1 MPVFRLCLKILK
13 KQLPIMLVYLI
24 VFLVISLIMSS
35 FLAKEQQQQDRLFT
49 QAKSNIAFI
58 CEENTPLVNGFKQ
71 ELSRVANF
79 VELPDETEALQDA
92 LYFRTVTY
100 ILRVPEGFTDSF
112 MQGENV
118 QLEKTA
124 VPDSI
129 SSTYLDLF
137 IDQYF
142 NTARL
147 YVQQMENISQE
158 SLVQYLQSDL
168 AVSAFVELKTIGDQP
183 LNQNFAN
190 YFFNFLAF
198 SLLSVLI
205 LGMGTL
211 LLVFYDPD
219 LMRRNACAPLSS
231 SSVNLQFILAILV
244 FTVLAWSI
252 MVAFCLLFNYKN
264 SLNLNTLYF
273 VTNSLVFA
281 VCGTGISFLIGNLV
295 KSHNAIPAV
304 NNVVTLGLCFISGVF
319 VPMKLIADSVLRIA
333 SFTPTYWFVKAN
345 NQIAKLIQ
353 FDFAN
358 LEPIFTSMLI
368 QLGFAL
374 AFFAAAVVA
383 NKKRRFEDV

>member
-1 MPVFRLCLKILK
+1 
-13 KQLPIMLVYLI
+13 MLVYLI

-35 FLAKEQQQQDRLFT
+35 FLAKEQLQQDRLFT

-58 CEENTPLVNGFKQ
+58 SKENTPLVDGFKQ

-190 YFFNFLAF
+190 YYFNFLAF

-205 LGMGTL
+205 LGMGAL
-211 LLVFYDPD
+211 LLVFYDTD

-244 FTVLAWSI
+244 FTILAWSI

-273 VTNSLVFA
+273 VINSLVFA

-319 VPMKLIADSVLRIA
+319 VPMELIADSVLRIA
-333 SFTPTYWFVKAN
+333 NFTPTYWFVKAN
-345 NQIAKLIQ
+345 NQIAKLTQ

-368 QLGFAL
+368 QICFAL
-374 AFFAAAVVA
+374 AFFVAALVA

>member
-35 FLAKEQQQQDRLFT
+35 FLAKEQLQQDRLFT

-58 CEENTPLVNGFKQ
+58 SKENTPLVDGFKQ
-71 ELSRVANF
+71 ELGRVANF
-79 VELPDETEALQDA
+79 IELPDETEALQDA
-92 LYFRTVTY
+92 LYFRSVTY

-190 YFFNFLAF
+190 YYFNFLAF

-205 LGMGTL
+205 LGMGAL
-211 LLVFYDPD
+211 LLVFYDTD

-244 FTVLAWSI
+244 FTILAWSI

-273 VTNSLVFA
+273 VINSLVFA

-319 VPMKLIADSVLRIA
+319 VPMELIADSVLRIA
-333 SFTPTYWFVKAN
+333 NFTPTYWFVKAN
-345 NQIAKLIQ
+345 NQIAKLTQ

-368 QLGFAL
+368 QICFAL
-374 AFFAAAVVA
+374 AFFVAALVA

>member
-35 FLAKEQQQQDRLFT
+35 FLAKEQLQQDRLFT

-58 CEENTPLVNGFKQ
+58 SKENTPLVDGFKQ
-71 ELSRVANF
+71 ELGRVANF
-79 VELPDETEALQDA
+79 IELPDETEALQDA
-92 LYFRTVTY
+92 LYFRSVTY

-211 LLVFYDPD
+211 LLVFYDTD
-219 LMRRNACAPLSS
+219 LMRRNTCAPLSS

-244 FTVLAWSI
+244 FTKI
-252 MVAFCLLFNYKN
+252 
-264 SLNLNTLYF
+264 
-273 VTNSLVFA
+273 
-281 VCGTGISFLIGNLV
+281 
-295 KSHNAIPAV
+295 
-304 NNVVTLGLCFISGVF
+304 
-319 VPMKLIADSVLRIA
+319 
-333 SFTPTYWFVKAN
+333 
-345 NQIAKLIQ
+345 
-353 FDFAN
+353 
-358 LEPIFTSMLI
+358 
-368 QLGFAL
+368 
-374 AFFAAAVVA
+374 
-383 NKKRRFEDV
+383 

>member
-1 MPVFRLCLKILK
+1 M
-13 KQLPIMLVYLI
+13 
-24 VFLVISLIMSS
+24 
-35 FLAKEQQQQDRLFT
+35 
-49 QAKSNIAFI
+49 
-58 CEENTPLVNGFKQ
+58 
-71 ELSRVANF
+71 
-79 VELPDETEALQDA
+79 
-92 LYFRTVTY
+92 
-100 ILRVPEGFTDSF
+100 
-112 MQGENV
+112 

-137 IDQYF
+137 IEQYF

-158 SLVQYLQSDL
+158 SLVQYLRSDL
-168 AVSAFVELKTIGDQP
+168 AVGASVELKTIGEQP

-211 LLVFYDPD
+211 LLVFYDTD
-219 LMRRNACAPLSS
+219 LMRRNTCAPLSS

-273 VTNSLVFA
+273 VINSLVFA

-345 NQIAKLIQ
+345 NQIAKLTQ

>member
-1 MPVFRLCLKILK
+1 
-13 KQLPIMLVYLI
+13 MLVYLI

-35 FLAKEQQQQDRLFT
+35 FLAKEQLQQDRLFT

-58 CEENTPLVNGFKQ
+58 SKENTPLVDGFKQ
-71 ELSRVANF
+71 ELGRVANF
-79 VELPDETEALQDA
+79 IELPDETEALQDA
-92 LYFRTVTY
+92 LYFRSVTY

-190 YFFNFLAF
+190 YYFNFLAF

-205 LGMGTL
+205 LGMGAL
-211 LLVFYDPD
+211 LLVFYDTD

-244 FTVLAWSI
+244 FTILAWSI

-273 VTNSLVFA
+273 VINSLVFA

-319 VPMKLIADSVLRIA
+319 VPMELIADSVLRIA
-333 SFTPTYWFVKAN
+333 NFTPTYWFVKAN
-345 NQIAKLIQ
+345 NQIAKLTQ

-368 QLGFAL
+368 QICFAL
-374 AFFAAAVVA
+374 AFFAAALVA

>member
-1 MPVFRLCLKILK
+1 
-13 KQLPIMLVYLI
+13 MLVYLI

-35 FLAKEQQQQDRLFT
+35 FLAKEQLQQDRLFT

-58 CEENTPLVNGFKQ
+58 SKENTPLVDGFKQ
-71 ELSRVANF
+71 ELGRVANF
-79 VELPDETEALQDA
+79 IELPDETEALQDA
-92 LYFRTVTY
+92 LYFRSVTY

-190 YFFNFLAF
+190 YYFNFLAF

-205 LGMGTL
+205 LGMGAL
-211 LLVFYDPD
+211 LLVFYDTD

-273 VTNSLVFA
+273 VINSLVFA

-319 VPMKLIADSVLRIA
+319 VPMELIADSVLRIA
-333 SFTPTYWFVKAN
+333 NFTPTYWFVKAN
-345 NQIAKLIQ
+345 NQIAKLTQ

-368 QLGFAL
+368 QICFAL
-374 AFFAAAVVA
+374 AFFAAALVA

>member
-35 FLAKEQQQQDRLFT
+35 FLAKEQLQQDRLFT

-58 CEENTPLVNGFKQ
+58 SKENTPLVDGFKQ
-71 ELSRVANF
+71 ELGRVANF
-79 VELPDETEALQDA
+79 IELPDETEALQDA
-92 LYFRTVTY
+92 LYFRSVTY

-190 YFFNFLAF
+190 YYFNFLAF

-205 LGMGTL
+205 LGMGAL
-211 LLVFYDPD
+211 LLVFYDTD

-244 FTVLAWSI
+244 FTILAWSI

-273 VTNSLVFA
+273 VINSLVFA

-319 VPMKLIADSVLRIA
+319 VPMELIADSVLRIA
-333 SFTPTYWFVKAN
+333 NFTPTYWFVKAN
-345 NQIAKLIQ
+345 NQIAKLTQ

-368 QLGFAL
+368 QICFAL
-374 AFFAAAVVA
+374 AFFAAALVA

>member
-35 FLAKEQQQQDRLFT
+35 FLAKEQLQQDRLFT

-58 CEENTPLVNGFKQ
+58 SKENTPLVDGFKQ
-71 ELSRVANF
+71 ELGRVANF
-79 VELPDETEALQDA
+79 IELPDETEALQDA
-92 LYFRTVTY
+92 LYFRSVTY

-190 YFFNFLAF
+190 YYFNFLAF

-205 LGMGTL
+205 LGMGAL
-211 LLVFYDPD
+211 LLVFYDTD
-219 LMRRNACAPLSS
+219 LMRRNTCAPLSS

-273 VTNSLVFA
+273 VINSLVFA

-345 NQIAKLIQ
+345 NQIAKLTQ

>member
-35 FLAKEQQQQDRLFT
+35 FLAKEQLQQDRLFT

-58 CEENTPLVNGFKQ
+58 SKENTPLVDGFKQ

-190 YFFNFLAF
+190 YYFNFLAF

-205 LGMGTL
+205 LGMGAL
-211 LLVFYDPD
+211 LLVFYDTD

-244 FTVLAWSI
+244 FTILAWSI

-273 VTNSLVFA
+273 VINSLVFA

-319 VPMKLIADSVLRIA
+319 VPMELIADSVLRIA
-333 SFTPTYWFVKAN
+333 NFTPTYWFVKAN
-345 NQIAKLIQ
+345 NQIAKLTQ

-368 QLGFAL
+368 QICFAL
-374 AFFAAAVVA
+374 AFFVAALVA

>member
-35 FLAKEQQQQDRLFT
+35 FLAKEQLQQDRLFT

-58 CEENTPLVNGFKQ
+58 SKENTPLVDGFKQ
-71 ELSRVANF
+71 ELGRVANF
-79 VELPDETEALQDA
+79 IELPDETEALQDA
-92 LYFRTVTY
+92 LYFRSVTY

-190 YFFNFLAF
+190 YYFNFLAF

-205 LGMGTL
+205 LGMGAL
-211 LLVFYDPD
+211 LLVFYDTD

-244 FTVLAWSI
+244 FTILAWSI

-273 VTNSLVFA
+273 VINSLVFA

-319 VPMKLIADSVLRIA
+319 VPMELIADSVLRIA

-345 NQIAKLIQ
+345 NQIAKLTH

-368 QLGFAL
+368 QICFAL
-374 AFFAAAVVA
+374 AFFAAALVA

>member
-35 FLAKEQQQQDRLFT
+35 FLVKEQLQQDRLFT

-58 CEENTPLVNGFKQ
+58 SKENTPLVDGFKQ
-71 ELSRVANF
+71 ELGRVANF
-79 VELPDETEALQDA
+79 IELPDETEALQDA
-92 LYFRTVTY
+92 LYFRSVTY

-147 YVQQMENISQE
+147 YVQQMENIPQE

-168 AVSAFVELKTIGDQP
+168 AVSAFVELKTIGEQP

-205 LGMGTL
+205 LGIGTL
-211 LLVFYDPD
+211 LLVFYDTD

-244 FTVLAWSI
+244 FTILAWSI

-273 VTNSLVFA
+273 VINSLVFA

-319 VPMKLIADSVLRIA
+319 VPMELIADSVLRIA
-333 SFTPTYWFVKAN
+333 NFTPTYWFVKAN
-345 NQIAKLIQ
+345 NQIAKLTH

-368 QLGFAL
+368 QICFAL
-374 AFFAAAVVA
+374 AFFVAALVA

>member
-1 MPVFRLCLKILK
+1 
-13 KQLPIMLVYLI
+13 MLVYLI

-35 FLAKEQQQQDRLFT
+35 FLAKEQLQQDRLFT

-58 CEENTPLVNGFKQ
+58 SKENTPLVDGFKQ

-137 IDQYF
+137 IEQYF

-205 LGMGTL
+205 LGMGAL
-211 LLVFYDPD
+211 LLVFYDTD

-244 FTVLAWSI
+244 FTILAWSI

-273 VTNSLVFA
+273 VINSLVFA

-319 VPMKLIADSVLRIA
+319 VPMELIADSVLRIA

-345 NQIAKLIQ
+345 NQIAKLTQ

-368 QLGFAL
+368 QICFAL
-374 AFFAAAVVA
+374 AFFVAALVA

>member
-35 FLAKEQQQQDRLFT
+35 FLAKEQLQQDRLFT

-58 CEENTPLVNGFKQ
+58 SKENTPLVDGFKQ
-71 ELSRVANF
+71 ELGRVANF
-79 VELPDETEALQDA
+79 IELPDETEALQDA
-92 LYFRTVTY
+92 LYFRSVTY

-190 YFFNFLAF
+190 YYFNFLAF

-205 LGMGTL
+205 LGMGAL
-211 LLVFYDPD
+211 LLVFYDTD

-244 FTVLAWSI
+244 FTILAWSI

-273 VTNSLVFA
+273 VINSLVFA

-319 VPMKLIADSVLRIA
+319 VPMELIADSVLRIA
-333 SFTPTYWFVKAN
+333 NFTPTYWFVKAN
-345 NQIAKLIQ
+345 NQIAKLTQ

>member
-1 MPVFRLCLKILK
+1 
-13 KQLPIMLVYLI
+13 MLVYLI

-35 FLAKEQQQQDRLFT
+35 FLAKEQLQQDRLFT

-58 CEENTPLVNGFKQ
+58 SKENTPLVDGFKQ
-71 ELSRVANF
+71 ELGRVANF
-79 VELPDETEALQDA
+79 IELPDETEALQDA
-92 LYFRTVTY
+92 LYFRSVTY

-168 AVSAFVELKTIGDQP
+168 AVSASVELKTIGDQP

-190 YFFNFLAF
+190 YYFNFLAF

-205 LGMGTL
+205 LGMGAL
-211 LLVFYDPD
+211 LLVFYDTD

-244 FTVLAWSI
+244 FTILAWSI

-273 VTNSLVFA
+273 VINSLVFA

-319 VPMKLIADSVLRIA
+319 VPMELIADSVLRIA
-333 SFTPTYWFVKAN
+333 NFTPTYWFVKAN
-345 NQIAKLIQ
+345 NQIAKLTQ

-368 QLGFAL
+368 QICFAL
-374 AFFAAAVVA
+374 AFFVAALVA

>member
-13 KQLPIMLVYLI
+13 KQLPIMLVYVI
-24 VFLVISLIMSS
+24 VFLVFSLVITS
-35 FLAKEQQQQDRLFT
+35 FTAKEQQQDNLFT
-49 QAKSNIAFI
+49 QAKSDMAFI
-58 CEENTPLVNGFKQ
+58 SEEKTPLVDGFKQ
-71 ELSRVANF
+71 ELGRVANF

-92 LYFRTVTY
+92 LYFRTVSY
-100 ILRVPEGFTDSF
+100 ILRVPEGFTESF

-158 SLVQYLQSDL
+158 SLVQYLRSDL
-168 AVSAFVELKTIGDQP
+168 AAGASVELKTNGDQS

-190 YFFNFLAF
+190 YYFNLLAF
-198 SLLSVLI
+198 SLLSVLV
-205 LGMGTL
+205 LGMAAL
-211 LLVFYDPD
+211 FMVFYDTD
-219 LMRRNACAPLSS
+219 LMKRNACAPLSF
-231 SSVNLQFILAILV
+231 SSVNFQFILAILV
-244 FTVLAWSI
+244 FTVLSWSI
-252 MVAFCLLFNYKN
+252 MVAFCLLINFKN
-264 SLNLNTLYF
+264 SFNLNTLYF
-273 VTNSLVFA
+273 VINSLVFA

-295 KSHNAIPAV
+295 KSYNAIHAV

-319 VPMKLIADSVLRIA
+319 VPMELIGDSVLKLA

-345 NQIAKLIQ
+345 NRIAALTQ
-353 FDFAN
+353 FDFAS
-358 LEPIFTSMLI
+358 LEPVFTCMLI
-368 QLGFAL
+368 QIGFAL
-374 AFFAAAVVA
+374 AFFAAALLA

>member
-35 FLAKEQQQQDRLFT
+35 FLAKEQLQQDRLFT

-58 CEENTPLVNGFKQ
+58 SKENTPLVDGFKQ

-129 SSTYLDLF
+129 SGTYLDLF

-205 LGMGTL
+205 LGIGTL
-211 LLVFYDPD
+211 LLVFYDTD

-244 FTVLAWSI
+244 FTILAWSI

-273 VTNSLVFA
+273 VINSLVFA

-319 VPMKLIADSVLRIA
+319 VPMELIADSVLRIA

-345 NQIAKLIQ
+345 NQIAKLTH

-368 QLGFAL
+368 QICFAL
-374 AFFAAAVVA
+374 AFFAAALVA